1 MPLDFTTPHRLESK
15 PCTTEILQPWARVEV
30 RRQPNTLAV
39 STIGTQAVEHAEDT
53 ILLVSDSANR
63 CERFEVYVD
72 DKLIGET
79 SGEGLRDNRV
89 CESADECM
97 KNGADHAYFT
107 LPKGKISRSL

>member
-15 PCTTEILQPWARVEV
+15 PCTTEILQPWARVED
-30 RRQPNTLAV
+30 
-39 STIGTQAVEHAEDT
+39 AEDT

-89 CESADECM
+89 CGSADECM

>member
-30 RRQPNTLAV
+30 KRQPNTLAV
-39 STIGTQAVEHAEDT
+39 STIGTQAVEHAEGT

-63 CERFEVYVD
+63 CERFKVYID

-89 CESADECM
+89 CGSADECM